1 MSRRVIVGIT
11 GASGAVLAR
20 ETLRQLAAAGVET
33 HLVVSR
39 GGRITIAHELGPD
52 GVAALSK
59 MAARAYPDQDLA
71 APIASGSFRTE
82 GMIVVP
88 CSMRSLAAMA
98 HGLGDNLLT
107 RAADVVLKEKRR
119 LVVAPREAPLHEGHL
134 DAMLRLARI
143 GAVIAPPV
151 PPFYAAPA
159 SIDDIVRE
167 IAARLINW
175 AGIDPGAAMT
185 RWGERYSSP
194 SPSPSPASGGGIK
207 GGGDAG

>member
-1 MSRRVIVGIT
+1 MHKRLIVGVT

-20 ETLRQLAAAGVET
+20 ETLRQLAGRGVEI

-39 GGRITIAHELGPD
+39 GARITIAHELGP
-52 GVAALSK
+52 GGLASLSGI
-59 MAARAYPDQDLA
+59 ASHSYSEQELA
-71 APIASGSFRTE
+71 APIASGSFRTD

-134 DAMLRLARI
+134 DAMLRLARL

-151 PPFYAAPA
+151 PPFYAAPT
-159 SIDDIVRE
+159 SVEDIVRE
-167 IAARLINW
+167 IVARLIGW
-175 AGIDPGAAMT
+175 AGIDPGEAMT
-185 RWGERYSSP
+185 RWGERHSSSP
-194 SPSPSPASGGGIK
+194 SSTSGGGIK

>member
-1 MSRRVIVGIT
+1 MSEERSRRLVVGVT

-20 ETLRQLAAAGVET
+20 ETLRLLGLAGIET

-39 GGRITIAHELGPD
+39 GARMTIAHELGPC
-52 GVAALSK
+52 GMEQLAAE
-59 MAARAYPDQDLA
+59 AAHVHAPDNLA
-71 APIASGSFRTE
+71 APIASGSFRTD

-98 HGLGDNLLT
+98 HGLGDNLVT

-134 DAMLRLARI
+134 ESMLKLARM

-151 PPFYAAPA
+151 PPFYARPA
-159 SIDDIVRE
+159 TIDDLVRE
-167 IAARLINW
+167 IAARLVGW
-175 AGIDPGAAMT
+175 AGVDPGRAIT
-185 RWGERYSSP
+185 RWGEG
-194 SPSPSPASGGGIK
+194 PAEG
-207 GGGDAG
+207 